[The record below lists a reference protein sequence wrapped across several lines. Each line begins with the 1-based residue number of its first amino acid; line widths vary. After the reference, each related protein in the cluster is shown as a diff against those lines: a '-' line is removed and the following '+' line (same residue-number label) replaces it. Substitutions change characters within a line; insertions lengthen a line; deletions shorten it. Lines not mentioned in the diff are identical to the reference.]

1 MKTRELQL
9 PLTQIDDSDAD
20 YWLTKRHEFNLGD
33 AVKRSE
39 MHLTESE
46 RRGRYLAVMRAH
58 ADTDIH
64 PVVVAPPITG
74 WRKLLIKWRLR
85 RQYWTECAAAGVAS

>member
-1 MKTRELQL
+1 MKIRELQL
-9 PLTQIDDSDAD
+9 PLTQIPDTDAD
-20 YWLTKRHEFNLGD
+20 YWLT
-33 AVKRSE
+33 KRSE

-46 RRGRYLAVMRAH
+46 RRGRYLAVMCAH
-58 ADTDIH
+58 ADTDVH

-85 RQYWTECAAAGVAS
+85 MQYWAECVAAGVAS